1 MEKINKYSSYKDSGI
16 EWIGEIPSHWEVK
29 KIKYSMS
36 LIMGQSPNS
45 DDCNSDGE
53 GMPFL
58 QGNADFGLINP
69 LPQNWCKNP
78 TKIAPHNSVLL
89 SVRAPIGAVNIANV
103 DYCVGRGLCALISDN
118 TKFTYYASV
127 CLYDEL
133 NSLGYRFNF

>member
-1 MEKINKYSSYKDSGI
+1 MDWRNTKPLG
-16 EWIGEIPSHWEVK
+16 GE

-69 LPQNWCKNP
+69 LPQNWCKIQP
-78 TKIAPHNSVLL
+78 K
-89 SVRAPIGAVNIANV
+89 
-103 DYCVGRGLCALISDN
+103 
-118 TKFTYYASV
+118 
-127 CLYDEL
+127 
-133 NSLGYRFNF
+133 